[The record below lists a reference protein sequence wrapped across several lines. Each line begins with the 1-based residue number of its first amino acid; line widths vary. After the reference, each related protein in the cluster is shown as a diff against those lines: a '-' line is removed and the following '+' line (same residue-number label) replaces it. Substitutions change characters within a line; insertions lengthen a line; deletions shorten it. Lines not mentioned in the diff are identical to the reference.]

1 MNRKI
6 IKLLVSVCIAL
17 CLVIAA
23 EWLYASYM
31 RHSLLTSIASA
42 KPQDYKVDT
51 LPQIEL
57 VKQPEE
63 SYVDLVARPLFI
75 KGRRPVA
82 ETKLETA
89 QAAAKSESF
98 DWQLD
103 GIYSTKTTVSAL
115 FSRSTA
121 KVAKDNYRKIS
132 VGDEI
137 DGWKLTEIG
146 KDKVVLKQGGKDK
159 ELLLRKPKSK
169 QLSQQKPSRE
179 MPAAPNHA
187 PAPPPAAPAPTPEA
201 APAPEQAPAP
211 EVIPEPPAD
220 TTEEIPEGNQ

>member
-1 MNRKI
+1 MNRKVI
-6 IKLLVSVCIAL
+6 TLLVSVSIGL
-17 CLVIAA
+17 CLVIAG

-31 RHSLLTSIASA
+31 RHNLLTSIASA

-57 VKQPEE
+57 AKQPEE

-89 QAAAKSESF
+89 QAAAKPESF

-115 FSRSTA
+115 FSRSTS

-146 KDKVVLKQGGKDK
+146 KDKVVFKQGGKDK

-187 PAPPPAAPAPTPEA
+187 PAPPPAAPAP
-201 APAPEQAPAP
+201 
-211 EVIPEPPAD
+211 EVNPEPPAD
-220 TTEEIPEGNQ
+220 SSEDIPEGNQ